1 MTVLWLVPLAAYLL
15 GSIPFGYVIVK
26 LRQGGDVRSS
36 GSGNIGATNVSRVA
50 GPLAGIVTLLLDAGK
65 GYLAV
70 WAAGRL
76 TGGSTRWIALAGLAA
91 IIGHLY
97 PVWIGFRGGKG
108 VATAVGVFVPICWQ
122 AVGVAALLWLAV
134 VGAWRYVSLAS
145 VVASAALPLLTY
157 LLYAPGYAPPHS
169 VSLAT
174 SLAAALIILKHR
186 ANLQR
191 LLHGNENRLGAPHNK
206 TR

>member
-1 MTVLWLVPLAAYLL
+1 MNAFWLAPLGAYLL
-15 GSIPFGYVIVK
+15 GSIPFGFLIVK
-26 LRQGGDVRSS
+26 QRQGGDIRNA

-50 GPLAGIVTLLLDAGK
+50 GPLAGMVTLLLDGGK

-70 WAAGRL
+70 WAAGRM
-76 TGGSTRWIALAGLAA
+76 TGGNIKWVAAAGLAA

-122 AVGVAALLWLAV
+122 AVGAAALLWLAV
-134 VGAWRYVSLAS
+134 VGTWRYISLGS
-145 VVASAALPLLTY
+145 IVAAAALPLLTY

-169 VSLAT
+169 VSAAT
-174 SLAAALIILKHR
+174 ALAAALIILKHR
-186 ANLQR
+186 SNLER
-191 LLHGNENRLGAPHNK
+191 LLQGNENRLGASGAK
-206 TR
+206 R

>member
-65 GYLAV
+65 GYVAV

-76 TGGSTRWIALAGLAA
+76 TGGSTQWIALAGLAA

-134 VGAWRYVSLAS
+134 VGAWRYISLAY
-145 VVASAALPLLTY
+145 VAAAAELPLLT
-157 LLYAPGYAPPHS
+157 
-169 VSLAT
+169 
-174 SLAAALIILKHR
+174 
-186 ANLQR
+186 
-191 LLHGNENRLGAPHNK
+191 
-206 TR
+206 